1 MIRVLVVEQV
11 RTICEIIGTVLRSE
25 PDLQVVGCA
34 TGLEEAV
41 AHLGQ
46 CELAVVNA
54 GLATEASVRLVR
66 GLRRLAPQVKVVV
79 MGLAHSQLARQ
90 ECVEAG
96 VAGYVWQDSS
106 VDELLRTI
114 RAAARSE
121 TLAAPPLAA
130 TLVSYVAEMVGLDG
144 GPGDPCGPHSLTRR
158 EREVLGL
165 VQQGL
170 TNQEIAGTLVI
181 ELGTVKNHV
190 HNILRKLNVNSRRD
204 AVHVSR
210 LAGLWVGTEHA
221 PLGLPRRPEA
231 RAERPALFSRAVS
244 VTN

>member
-11 RTICEIIGTVLRSE
+11 WTICEIIGTVLRSE

-41 AHLGQ
+41 VHLSH
-46 CELAVVNA
+46 CDVVVVNA
-54 GLATEASVRLVR
+54 AMATDSSVRLVR
-66 GLRRLAPQVKVVV
+66 GLRRIDPRGKVGV
-79 MGLAHSQLARQ
+79 MGLAHSQPAMLQ
-90 ECVEAG
+90 CVEAG

-106 VDELLRTI
+106 VGELLRTI
-114 RAAARSE
+114 RSAARNE
-121 TLAAPPLAA
+121 PLAAPPLAA
-130 TLVSYVAEMVGLDG
+130 TFVSYVAGMVGLDNG
-144 GPGDPCGPHSLTRR
+144 ETDMCGPHTLTRR

-170 TNQEIAGTLVI
+170 TNQEIAGALVI

-190 HNILRKLNVNSRRD
+190 HNILRKLNVSSRRD

-210 LAGLWVGTEHA
+210 QAGFWGGTEHA
-221 PLGLPRRPEA
+221 ALSLPRRPEV
-231 RAERPALFSRAVS
+231 RTERPSLFTRAVGVS
-244 VTN
+244 N